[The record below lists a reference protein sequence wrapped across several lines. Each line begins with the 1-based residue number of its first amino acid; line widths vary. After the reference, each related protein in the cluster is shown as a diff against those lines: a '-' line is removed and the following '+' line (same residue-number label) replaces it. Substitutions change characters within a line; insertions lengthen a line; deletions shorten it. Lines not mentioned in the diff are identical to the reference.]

1 MPSMRQSYTVT
12 VPEEPP
18 AAAFPFLKQEMR
30 RKGSMSGS
38 ALVSTFVG
46 LIINQAKVRDGA
58 YCVPLSLD
66 SEHKGHTDKWM
77 FAALSVIIAS

>member
-1 MPSMRQSYTVT
+1 
-12 VPEEPP
+12 
-18 AAAFPFLKQEMR
+18 
-30 RKGSMSGS
+30 MSGS